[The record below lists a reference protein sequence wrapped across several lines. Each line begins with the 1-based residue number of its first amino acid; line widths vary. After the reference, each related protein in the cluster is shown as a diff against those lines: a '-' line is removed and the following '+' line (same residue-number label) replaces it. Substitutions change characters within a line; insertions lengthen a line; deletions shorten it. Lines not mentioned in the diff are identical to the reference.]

1 MKEKYSILFYS
12 NLNPIFSKNLPW
24 GKQSQAE
31 VLSNIRKRRE
41 SADITIFRKPHATD
55 LKTDLS
61 RILQENAGSKEE
73 GGNVRRLGGSE
84 AKNKHLLYRNKME
97 ASLPL
102 PASPLTSPDVV
113 PSPGPELSPSIMTQ
127 TTLETRSLN
136 SSNSK
141 DSSAG
146 GQPTS
151 EQQEGKGRLHENCS
165 ETSEESGSVL
175 SPQHSPTARQRIRRQ
190 STAYD
195 EVLNQK
201 GSSCWSTRR
210 GSRPFLSP
218 GDEETHRVGR
228 RDSLSPDSAAEDT
241 GGLRRGRRDSGGDR
255 DSDNSRDSQTSPRSL
270 WKRAGRRQSSSA
282 TLEEKLNKKKNKQKL
297 SHSPDS
303 NSSRE
308 PSPKFG
314 EGILYV
320 LVLELSLKPSV
331 DIVEN
336 FYLYLQ
342 TMDNGRFLV
351 KFYGKSYWLQLHITS
366 PLL

>member
-1 MKEKYSILFYS
+1 M
-12 NLNPIFSKNLPW
+12 
-24 GKQSQAE
+24 
-31 VLSNIRKRRE
+31 E
-41 SADITIFRKPHATD
+41 S
-55 LKTDLS
+55 
-61 RILQENAGSKEE
+61 
-73 GGNVRRLGGSE
+73 
-84 AKNKHLLYRNKME
+84 
-97 ASLPL
+97 SLPL

-127 TTLETRSLN
+127 TSQTTLETRSLN

-141 DSSAG
+141 DSSGG
-146 GQPTS
+146 GQPAS
-151 EQQEGKGRLHENCS
+151 EQQEGKGRLHENYS

-175 SPQHSPTARQRIRRQ
+175 SPQHSPTTRQKIRRQ

-195 EVLNQK
+195 ECLNQK
-201 GSSCWSTRR
+201 GSSSWSARR

-218 GDEETHRVGR
+218 GDEEVHRVCR

-241 GGLRRGRRDSGGDR
+241 GGLRKGRRDSGGADR
-255 DSDNSRDSQTSPRSL
+255 DSDNSRDSQTSPRAL
-270 WKRAGRRQSSSA
+270 WKRVGRRQSSTA

-320 LVLELSLKPSV
+320 LDSNFQSFSYHSNSHPRLMLS
-331 DIVEN
+331 
-336 FYLYLQ
+336 
-342 TMDNGRFLV
+342 
-351 KFYGKSYWLQLHITS
+351 
-366 PLL
+366 